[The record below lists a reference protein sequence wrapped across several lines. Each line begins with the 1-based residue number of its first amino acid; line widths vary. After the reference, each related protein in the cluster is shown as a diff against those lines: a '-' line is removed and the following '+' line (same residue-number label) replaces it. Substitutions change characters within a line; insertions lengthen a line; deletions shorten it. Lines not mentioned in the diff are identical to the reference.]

1 MENLP
6 WLTKCDIIMAYI
18 SAIGLLILLVERIII
33 NTKRK

>member
-6 WLTKCDIIMAYI
+6 WLTKADIIMAYI
-18 SAIGLLILLVERIII
+18 SAIGLLILLVARIII

>member
-18 SAIGLLILLVERIII
+18 SAIGLLILLVARIIS
-33 NTKRK
+33 NTNRK